1 MARPLLEQED
11 EGGVDAFPGGGVIAE
26 QGCYYE
32 TGVGLFCNRIVNT
45 VTRATH

>member
-1 MARPLLEQED
+1 MSRLLLEQEEKGD
-11 EGGVDAFPGGGVIAE
+11 VGAFPGVGVVAE
-26 QGCYYE
+26 QGWRYE